1 MNKIFTIKKRN
12 PKMLWGLGVPTVL
25 KYQLPLEFIENDWK
39 PWKWSPGCWQHTVES
54 ESHFCCDLKVG
65 TGSFINVS
73 LCNTICI
80 SIYFSAEWLLVGG
93 LSPKWLQSDIWL
105 WLAICCRYFQEL
117 GRVSPCVFPCIYLR
131 LMNYGLVHPFR
142 LSHIR
147 GLSYQPICSCW
158 LHQRIINIFFN

>member
-1 MNKIFTIKKRN
+1 MVSRLLAAHCRIEEPFL
-12 PKMLWGLGVPTVL
+12 LWPQGWSREF
-25 KYQLPLEFIENDWK
+25 YQCIIV
-39 PWKWSPGCWQHTVES
+39 QHN
-54 ESHFCCDLKVG
+54 F
-65 TGSFINVS
+65 
-73 LCNTICI
+73 I

-105 WLAICCRYFQEL
+105 RLAVCCRYFQEL
-117 GRVSPCVFPCIYLR
+117 GSWVSPCVFPCIYLCLMNYGLYFQERGRVLPCVFPCIYLR

-147 GLSYQPICSCW
+147 GLSCQPICSCW

>member
-1 MNKIFTIKKRN
+1 MWSPVCCLELSNWCYKPRDSPCKGKNYPGTATVRENYPEEHSNHISNLKKMNKIFIIKKRN
-12 PKMLWGLGVPTVL
+12 PKMLWGLGVLTVL

-93 LSPKWLQSDIWL
+93 LSPNGYSL
-105 WLAICCRYFQEL
+105 
-117 GRVSPCVFPCIYLR
+117 IYD
-131 LMNYGLVHPFR
+131 YG
-142 LSHIR
+142 
-147 GLSYQPICSCW
+147 
-158 LHQRIINIFFN
+158 